1 MISLLHRPRTFLHHW
16 YDNWLKQRLPRTRS
30 LTLNQ
35 KRIFII
41 PTRDGLGFLMMLGA
55 IFIGGINY
63 ANSLMLAVSFLLVSL
78 FLVSILH
85 TYGNLSGLQINAGRT
100 ENAFVGE
107 DAVFSLNLRGMSH
120 QQHEAIRLL
129 WGDGKAELVDL
140 IEVDEL
146 QVRMLLPVSQRGWY
160 RPPRLKIETRFPLGL
175 LRAWSWID
183 LDMHCLVYPKP
194 RVNEYPG
201 TLCNSGAE
209 GDQLTHEGS
218 DDFDGLKD
226 YVAGDNP
233 KHIAWKNYA
242 RSGELYS
249 KVFIGYQDHQRWL
262 DWNAYAGL
270 SVEDRLSKLCYW
282 IVQLRDQDSRYGLR
296 LPNIEIAPD
305 QGEQH
310 ARCCL
315 EALSLFAL
323 PNDQVGSDG

>member
-1 MISLLHRPRTFLHHW
+1 MIPLLQRPRTILLLW
-16 YDNWLKQRLPRTRS
+16 YDGWLRRRLPRTRS

-35 KRIFII
+35 KRIFIL
-41 PTRDGLGFLMMLGA
+41 PSRDGIGFLMMTGA

-63 ANSLMLAVSFLLVSL
+63 ANSLMLAVSFLLISL

-107 DAVFSLNLRGMSH
+107 DAVFSINLRGMNH
-120 QQHEAIRLL
+120 QQHEAIGLQ

-146 QVRMLLPVSQRGWY
+146 QVRMLLPVSQRGRY
-160 RPPRLKIETRFPLGL
+160 RPTRLKIETRFPLGL
-175 LRAWSWID
+175 LRAWSWVE
-183 LDMHCLVYPKP
+183 LDMSCLVYPQP
-194 RVNEYPG
+194 NVNEYPG
-201 TLCNSGAE
+201 ALLSSGAE

-218 DDFDGLKD
+218 DDFDGLKN

-233 KHIAWKNYA
+233 RHIAWKNYA
-242 RSGELYS
+242 RTGELYS
-249 KVFIGYQDHQRWL
+249 KVFIGYEDHERWL
-262 DWNAYAGL
+262 DWQSYRGI
-270 SVEDRLSKLCYW
+270 SVEQRLSKLCFW
-282 IVQLRDQDSRYGLR
+282 VLQFRDRDSRYGLK
-296 LPNIEIAPD
+296 LPGVEIAPG

-310 ARCCL
+310 ARRCL

-323 PNDQVGSDG
+323 PDDQEGTHG